1 MNAFVTG
8 LLIGFVASIPALV
21 LAWFKTRS
29 GMDNFVRLWGL
40 GVALRF
46 VLIGAGLFWQM
57 RQPDVAKVPLVLG
70 IVLAFYLS
78 LAIEFLIARVAN
90 K

>member
-1 MNAFVTG
+1 
-8 LLIGFVASIPALV
+8 
-21 LAWFKTRS
+21 
-29 GMDNFVRLWGL
+29 
-40 GVALRF
+40 
-46 VLIGAGLFWQM
+46 M